1 VVFGLVVVLL
11 AATAGGFAFLYF
23 NQVGDIQALK
33 VDMKNLKEEAP
44 AANGLELASGG
55 MSPDIARQTAL
66 ATVRIDIQGT
76 GFIAVGSGAIISDQG
91 YILTNQHVVDNAI
104 SIQVSLVNGDSL
116 AAQVVAAD
124 PQRDLALLKL
134 VTDRRDFSDIS
145 LGEDAETLSGIEV
158 MAVGYPLGLTLSGP
172 PSFTAG
178 IVSAVREVNGLT
190 YIQTDAAI
198 NSGNSGGPLV
208 NLRGQMLGVCTGAIL
223 DDELI
228 SPSMGLA
235 VPVSEVRLFIC
246 DTGIKCAECHG

>member
-1 VVFGLVVVLL
+1 
-11 AATAGGFAFLYF
+11 
-23 NQVGDIQALK
+23 
-33 VDMKNLKEEAP
+33 
-44 AANGLELASGG
+44 
-55 MSPDIARQTAL
+55 
-66 ATVRIDIQGT
+66 
-76 GFIAVGSGAIISDQG
+76 
-91 YILTNQHVVDNAI
+91 VDNAI